1 MTNSATAVAHAN
13 IALAKYWGKRDET
26 LAIPATSSLSLT
38 LDAFHATTTV
48 TVGGDADAGTLDG
61 RPMSDGELGR
71 VSAFLDLVRERAGS
85 AERATVTSTSTV
97 PTGAGLASSA
107 SGFAALAGAA
117 AAAYGLDLDP
127 RDLSRL
133 ARRGSGSASR
143 SVFGG
148 LVVWHGGTD
157 DATSYAEPVPGGE
170 AGGPLDPA
178 MAVVVLDAGQKAVS
192 SRVAMRRTV
201 ETSPYFPAWV
211 DATERDVALMLD
223 AVAAGDLATLGG
235 LAESNALRM
244 HATMLGARPP
254 VRYWT
259 AHTVAVLDE
268 VLALRAEGLPC
279 WATID
284 AGPNVKVLCA
294 AADLDVVATA
304 LARGTGGDEARRVV
318 TARPGPDLRVVP
330 GTEAPSPTEV
340 PA

>member
-26 LAIPATSSLSLT
+26 LALPATSSLSLT

-48 TVGGDADAGTLDG
+48 TLDPAAAEDTGVLDG
-61 RPMSDGELGR
+61 RAMSDAEVVR
-71 VSAFLDLVRERAGS
+71 VRRFLDLVRSLAGS
-85 AERATVTSTSTV
+85 SVHAAVTSTSTV

-127 RDLSRL
+127 RALSRL
-133 ARRGSGSASR
+133 ARRGSGSAAR

-148 LVVWHGGTD
+148 LVIWHAGTD
-157 DATSYAEPVPGGE
+157 DASSFAEPVPGGE
-170 AGGPLDPA
+170 AGGALDPA
-178 MAVVVLDAGQKAVS
+178 MAVVVLDAGLKSVS

-201 ETSPYFPAWV
+201 ETSPFFAAWTE
-211 DATERDVALMLD
+211 ATERDVALMLD
-223 AVAAGDLATLGG
+223 AVAAGDLATLGE

-259 AHTVAVLDE
+259 EHTVSVLDQ
-268 VLALRAEGLPC
+268 VLALRADGLPC

-284 AGPNVKVLCA
+284 AGPNVKVLCSGRDLA
-294 AADLDVVATA
+294 AVSDA
-304 LARGTGGDEARRVV
+304 LSVGGTRRVV
-318 TARPGPDLRVVP
+318 TARPGPDLRVTT
-330 GTEAPSPTEV
+330 GGA
-340 PA
+340 A

>member
-13 IALAKYWGKRDET
+13 IALAKYWGKRDEV
-26 LAIPATSSLSLT
+26 LALPATSSLSLT
-38 LDAFHATTTV
+38 LDAFRTTTTV
-48 TVGGDADAGTLDG
+48 TLAPDAADDTGTLDG
-61 RPMSDGELGR
+61 APMTGGEIDR
-71 VSAFLDLVRERAGS
+71 VRRFLDLVRSLAGS
-85 AERATVTSTSTV
+85 DARASVVSTSTV

-127 RDLSRL
+127 RALSRL
-133 ARRGSGSASR
+133 ARRGSGSAAR

-148 LVVWHGGTD
+148 LVVWHAGTD
-157 DATSYAEPVPGGE
+157 DASSFAEPVPGGE
-170 AGGPLDPA
+170 PGGRLDPA
-178 MAVVVLDAGQKAVS
+178 MAVVVLDAGPKPVS

-201 ETSPYFPAWV
+201 ETSPYFPAWTE
-211 DATERDVALMLD
+211 ATERDVALMLD
-223 AVAAGDLATLGG
+223 AVAAGDLTTLGE

-244 HATMLGARPP
+244 HATMLAARPP

-259 AHTVAVLDE
+259 AQTVGVLDRVQE
-268 VLALRAEGLPC
+268 LRAAGLPC

-294 AADLDVVATA
+294 GADLEAVAAA
-304 LARGTGGDEARRVV
+304 LSAPGEAEDAGRRKVV
-318 TARPGPDLRVVP
+318 TARPGPALRLTHDV
-330 GTEAPSPTEV
+330 TEG

>member
-13 IALAKYWGKRDET
+13 IALAKYWGKRDEA
-26 LAIPATSSLSLT
+26 LALPATSSLSLT

-48 TVGGDADAGTLDG
+48 TLDPAADADTATLDG
-61 RPMSDGELGR
+61 RPMSDGELAR
-71 VSAFLDLVRERAGS
+71 VSRFLDLVRSLAGS
-85 AERATVTSTSTV
+85 SARAAVDSVSTV

-117 AAAYGLDLDP
+117 AAVYGLDLDA
-127 RDLSRL
+127 RGLSRL

-148 LVVWHGGTD
+148 LVVWHAGTD

-170 AGGPLDPA
+170 PGGPLDPA
-178 MAVVVLDAGQKAVS
+178 MAVVVLDAGRKAVS
-192 SRVAMRRTV
+192 SREAMRRTV
-201 ETSPYFPAWV
+201 ETSPFFPAWAE
-211 DATERDVALMLD
+211 ATERDVALMLD
-223 AVAAGDLATLGG
+223 AVRAGDLAALGE

-259 AHTVAVLDE
+259 AHTVAVLDQ
-268 VLALRAEGLPC
+268 VQALRADGLPC

-294 AADLDVVATA
+294 APDLPA
-304 LARGTGGDEARRVV
+304 LADALSDGGTRRVV
-318 TARPGPDLRVVP
+318 TARPGPGLRVDA
-330 GTEAPSPTEV
+330 GGAS
-340 PA
+340 